1 MNLMPQQVLR
11 HTNLHAPLSSRAWR
25 FCFVCAKVNWLLPL
39 PGSEEQSIEQ
49 RIQERFDDF
58 IRHDA
63 RRVAS
68 FNARPHQ
75 FDIETINNQF
85 HRSDDESLVTRR
97 HG

>member
-1 MNLMPQQVLR
+1 MPQQVLR

-25 FCFVCAKVNWLLPL
+25 FCFVRAKVNSLLPL

-49 RIQERFDDF
+49 RIQERFNDF

-63 RRVAS
+63 CRVAS
-68 FNARPHQ
+68 FNAGPHQ

-85 HRSDDESLVTRR
+85 HRCEDESLVTGR